1 MSKRLWQKLYF
12 AEVYAETAR
21 IIGYAG
27 TEPLAFWE
35 AARGLADKHGK
46 QKVLNAV
53 YDLTRADRREASPP
67 RYELNG
73 PAREW
78 CWQLLG
84 PPPEKEDAFY
94 RHPDGT
100 PLARPAP
107 EPPQHHTPAPGPQPE
122 KPKRARMRSRA
133 EGDIRSDDSKV

>member
-1 MSKRLWQKLYF
+1 MAKPLWEKLYF
-12 AEVYAETAR
+12 DEVYAEAAR

-27 TEPLAFWE
+27 IDSFAFWD
-35 AARGLADKHGK
+35 AARGLADKHGQ
-46 QKVLNAV
+46 QKVMNAV

-100 PLARPAP
+100 PMARPPA
-107 EPPQHHTPAPGPQPE
+107 EPAQPPTPPAEPKTG
-122 KPKRARMRSRA
+122 KPRRARKK
-133 EGDIRSDDSKV
+133 G